1 MSGSMSN
8 LYVGVT
14 GLNTAQT
21 ALNTT
26 SHNLANVGTD
36 GYTRQQLV
44 ITDTYYQSVKNGHIS
59 SNQVGFGANVDAI
72 RQVRNAF
79 LDKSYR
85 LESSRMGFYQ
95 SQAQVASEV
104 EDLFGEL
111 EGVAFQQSLESFWTS
126 LQELAKTPDDLTTR
140 KAFIQTSVSFV
151 ERASEV
157 YNQLTAY
164 QVSLN
169 TEITDQVNSINSL
182 GDRINK
188 LNETIRQYEAN
199 GQNANDYRDQRNAL
213 LDELSGYSKIT
224 YRELQDGTVTVN
236 LEGVQFV
243 TDTGVNYLNLEYM
256 NDTSQML
263 KPVWSHIGDDVY
275 DLTKQCNSNDN
286 TDVGSLKGLL
296 LARGDGITNY
306 TDIPIKPNADD
317 FDTAAAYEDALKQYD
332 KEVETYNNTVNQ
344 SVIQTVLSQF
354 DQLIHGVVSTVND
367 ILCPNKDVTITLEDG
382 TTKTITVL
390 DEKNAA
396 IGYGEGNDYPGTELF
411 SRKGMDRYES
421 VQYTL
426 EDGSVVTYQVYNKED
441 ETNNYS
447 LYTLGEIEVNKKLLE
462 NASLLPLTSNDGT
475 GAYCADIC
483 DKLTEAWSNKF
494 AALDPNTQTVS
505 TFKDYYTNFVGAL
518 ANRLNSLELI
528 ADSQEATVKS
538 VDDQR
543 QQVMGVSTDEELS
556 NLIRFQQSYNA
567 ASRYIN
573 VVSEMIEDLISAL
586 G

>member
-1 MSGSMSN
+1 MSN

-441 ETNNYS
+441 QTNNYS